1 MQKPPR
7 STPRESTK
15 EMVRNIGRELAEIEQ
30 ARRHCH
36 RNGLAEPRITG
47 IWLAHLLICSSEL
60 LQILLI
66 DTARRPRLLVAAPE
80 SDLNLLLG

>member
-1 MQKPPR
+1 MQKPHR

-60 LQILLI
+60 LQNLLI
-66 DTARRPRLLVAAPE
+66 NTARRPRLLVAAPE
-80 SDLNLLLG
+80 SDLNLPG

>member
-1 MQKPPR
+1 MQKPHR

-30 ARRHCH
+30 ARHHCH

-60 LQILLI
+60 LQNLLI

-80 SDLNLLLG
+80 SDLNLPG

>member
-1 MQKPPR
+1 MQKPHR

-15 EMVRNIGRELAEIEQ
+15 GMVRNIGRELAEIEQ

-60 LQILLI
+60 LQNLLI
-66 DTARRPRLLVAAPE
+66 NTARRPRLLVAAPE
-80 SDLNLLLG
+80 SDLNLPG

>member
-1 MQKPPR
+1 MQKPHR

-80 SDLNLLLG
+80 SDLNLPG